1 MNFGNQVDRI
11 KQKPAAKAKHEKKAK
26 KKRSGGRSLSAHFIF
41 GKVIGFAKLV

>member
-26 KKRSGGRSLSAHFIF
+26 KNEAVGGACRRTSFSV
-41 GKVIGFAKLV
+41 K